1 MQVDLAKATLGFLC
15 RKNCDIGKG
24 GLTLEF

>member
-15 RKNCDIGKG
+15 RKNCDVGKG
-24 GLTLEF
+24 GLTLES